1 MGPSYLELQIEKLRD
16 MFITCPT
23 CGLKFNS
30 MLALAEHNEATNHLR
45 EGRVEDQPETSK
57 ELKPR
62 RGKQIPPPPKG
73 LVTEP
78 PKPKVIVRRRAEMSG
93 HVYEKDYLK

>member
-1 MGPSYLELQIEKLRD
+1 MGPSYLELQLEKLHD
-16 MFITCPT
+16 MLITCPT

-45 EGRVEDQPETSK
+45 EGPIEDKPDKSREV
-57 ELKPR
+57 KPR
-62 RGKQIPPPPKG
+62 RGNQIPPPPRG

-78 PKPKVIVRRRAEMSG
+78 PKPKVIVKRRAEMSG
-93 HVYEKDYLK
+93 HVYEKEYVK